1 MKTHPHLKDILFID
15 IETISAEADYA
26 SLPEPMQKAWDKKM
40 QYLAS
45 EKEVAAADLYF
56 DKAGVYAEFGKVIVI
71 AAGFL
76 RISEHD
82 EISMRVK
89 SFGGDDEKDV
99 LLDFKE
105 LVEKYNPKYLHLCAH
120 NGKEFD
126 FPYLCRRMV
135 VHGIKLPNALDLS
148 GKKAWQVPHLD
159 TMEMWKYGDRKN
171 FTSLDLLAAL
181 FDIDMREAVKV
192 EGNEVNKVYYEEQD
206 LQKIIND
213 CRQDVA
219 VLAQVYLKFKALPG
233 INEGDISFV

>member
-1 MKTHPHLKDILFID
+1 MKTFPNLKDILFID
-15 IETISAEADYA
+15 IETVSAEADYS
-26 SLPEPMQKAWDKKM
+26 SLSEPMQKAWDKKM

-45 EKEVAAADLYF
+45 EDGVTAADLYF
-56 DKAGVYAEFGKVIVI
+56 EKAGIYAEFGRIVII

-76 RISEHD
+76 RENEDGQIV
-82 EISMRVK
+82 MRIK
-89 SFGGDDEKDV
+89 SFSSEDEKDL

-105 LVEKYNPKYLHLCAH
+105 LVEKFNPKYLHLCAH

-135 VHGIKLPNALDLS
+135 VHSISLPNALDLS

-181 FDIDMREAVKV
+181 FDIEMKEEVKV
-192 EGNEVNKVYYEEQD
+192 EGSDVNKVYYQEDD

-219 VLAQVYLKFKALPG
+219 VLAQVYLKLKGLPMIPEEN
-233 INEGDISFV
+233 INFV

>member
-1 MKTHPHLKDILFID
+1 MKTFPHLKDILFID
-15 IETISAEADYA
+15 IETISAEADHA
-26 SLPEPMQKAWDKKM
+26 SLSAPMQQAWDKKM
-40 QYLAS
+40 QYLS
-45 EKEVAAADLYF
+45 REDGISIADLYF
-56 DKAGVYAEFGKVIVI
+56 EKAGVYAEFGKIIVI

-76 RISEHD
+76 RVGEED
-82 EISMRVK
+82 EISMRIK
-89 SFGGDDEKDV
+89 SFAGEDEKDL

-105 LVEKYNPKYLHLCAH
+105 LVEKFNPKYLHLCAH

-135 VHGIKLPNALDLS
+135 VHGIELPNALDLS

-181 FDIDMREAVKV
+181 FAVEMKEAIKV
-192 EGNEVNKVYYEEQD
+192 EGSEVNRVYYEEND
-206 LQKIIND
+206 LERIIND

-219 VLAQVYLKFKALPG
+219 VLAQVYLKLKSLPS
-233 INEGDISFV
+233 IAEENISFV

>member
-26 SLPEPMQKAWDKKM
+26 ALSAPMQKAWDKKM

-82 EISMRVK
+82 GISMRIK
-89 SFGGDDEKDV
+89 SFAGDDEKDV

-105 LVEKYNPKYLHLCAH
+105 LVEKYNSKYLHLCAH

-135 VHGIKLPNALDLS
+135 VHGISLPNALDLS

-171 FTSLDLLAAL
+171 YTSLDLLAAL
-181 FDIDMREAVKV
+181 FDIDMREEVKV
-192 EGNEVNKVYYEEQD
+192 EGNEVNKVYYEEKD

-219 VLAQVYLKFKALPG
+219 VLAQVYLKLKGLPG